1 MRKHGI
7 EKGGDESL
15 SSCGWFESGKTTGV
29 EERKKRNERDGEER
43 RVWEDKMDRRHTSR
57 IQSYPT
63 NHIKIYTY
71 AYIQMYTRMYRGL
84 YDPRNDIRPERERW
98 RRDGGSVRERG

>member
-29 EERKKRNERDGEER
+29 EERKKEEKR
-43 RVWEDKMDRRHTSR
+43 KGR
-57 IQSYPT
+57 
-63 NHIKIYTY
+63 
-71 AYIQMYTRMYRGL
+71 
-84 YDPRNDIRPERERW
+84 
-98 RRDGGSVRERG
+98 

>member
-29 EERKKRNERDGEER
+29 EERKKGEKRKGQGRKESVGGQDGQTTY
-43 RVWEDKMDRRHTSR
+43 K
-57 IQSYPT
+57 SYTVIP
-63 NHIKIYTY
+63 
-71 AYIQMYTRMYRGL
+71 
-84 YDPRNDIRPERERW
+84 D
-98 RRDGGSVRERG
+98 